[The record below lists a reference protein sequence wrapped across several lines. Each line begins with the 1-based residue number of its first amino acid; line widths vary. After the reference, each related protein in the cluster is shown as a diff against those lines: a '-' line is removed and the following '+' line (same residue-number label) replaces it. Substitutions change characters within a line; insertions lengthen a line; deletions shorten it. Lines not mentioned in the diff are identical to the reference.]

1 MFFPFFFEKFG
12 KALGLLMEMT
22 MMEKRRQAGRQAGI
36 SE

>member
-12 KALGLLMEMT
+12 KALVLLMEMT
-22 MMEKRRQAGRQAGI
+22 MMKKREACRQAGI